1 MCGKCLF
8 NAGPGQPSSEDT
20 WLITSKRASTVD
32 WLEEE
37 CPKKGTILKRI
48 THLQPCPH
56 SQISPNLSPNL
67 EKMTQSPRNGVSWLA
82 MPGRERTGGS
92 SSLCAQQI
100 TLARTGHITSLGLIS
115 LGAK

>member
-56 SQISPNLSPNL
+56 SQIGPNLSPNL
-67 EKMTQSPRNGVSWLA
+67 EKMTQSPRNGVSWWPCQA
-82 MPGRERTGGS
+82 GRGQVVHPLS
-92 SSLCAQQI
+92 VPNKL
-100 TLARTGHITSLGLIS
+100 H
-115 LGAK
+115 